1 VNAATRRRGDQ
12 KTAMTSL
19 ITLTPLKI
27 TALMAIAAT
36 FCSANTAYGAPVD
49 GTLPDNAIARNY
61 GRGWNCAKGFRRQ
74 VNQCVIIKRPKHS
87 YFTGSSF
94 GSGWDCRHGYYV
106 DGDRCTAIKVPENA
120 YLNGSRYSD
129 GWQCNRGYRKSEGA
143 CAQIIVP
150 SNAYLTDSS
159 YGSGWDCE
167 RGYRPNFKQLRTDR
181 RARQCLSGHARI
193 WSWLEM

>member
-1 VNAATRRRGDQ
+1 
-12 KTAMTSL
+12 MTSL
-19 ITLTPLKI
+19 TLTPLKI
-27 TALMAIAAT
+27 AALMAVAAT

-49 GTLPDNAIARNY
+49 GTLPDNAIARSY
-61 GRGWNCAKGFRRQ
+61 GRDWDCAKGFRLQ
-74 VNQCVIIKRPKHS
+74 GNQCITIKRPKHS

-94 GSGWDCRHGYYV
+94 GSGWNCRHGYYV